1 MGASSLA
8 AVAWQFDLLPPAA
21 LTALD
26 GLGCRIGRSS
36 ADIATVARLS
46 ERTCVRPALAL
57 LERQE
62 LATRSEAGW
71 VLHRRA
77 DIG

>member
-1 MGASSLA
+1 MR
-8 AVAWQFDLLPPAA
+8 
-21 LTALD
+21 TTLD
-26 GLGCRIGRSS
+26 GLDRRIGRSS

-46 ERTCVRPALAL
+46 EHTCVRSALAL

-62 LATRSEAGW
+62 LATRSETGW

-77 DIG
+77 NIG